1 VGGWYGLL
9 NWTDFTPNPDYWII
23 SLWKQTMGRQVYT
36 VKTEGPWDNWVY
48 VFAHSAPGGGRTV
61 AIVNIKKESRSFHL
75 KGPEVSAELMREE
88 YWLNAPDGVLTR
100 QLHLNGVPM
109 QLTPDD
115 QVPPMI
121 PLVRKGVAKGAPA
134 SAKAAEGHWVTI
146 PPQSIVFIRFLDAD
160 AIPFRPSSIINHGDV
175 SNLQGEDS
183 GGDVS
188 IIKGEAGTGNMG
200 HHKAHY
206 LQTYG
211 QGVLWVVGLVA
222 FVWCFV
228 KWAQNKEE
236 EAEKKEET
244 NKQV

>member
-1 VGGWYGLL
+1 MGGWYGLL

-75 KGPEVSAELMREE
+75 KGPEVSAELTREE
-88 YWLNAPDGVLTR
+88 YWLNAPNGVLTR
-100 QLHLNGVPM
+100 QLHLNGVSM

-121 PLVRKGVAKGAPA
+121 PLVRKGEANGAPA
-134 SAKAAEGHWVTI
+134 SAKAAQGHWVTI
-146 PPQSIVFIRFLDAD
+146 PPRSIVFIRFLDTD
-160 AIPFRPSSIINHGDV
+160 AIPFRPSSATYHGDV
-175 SNLQGEDS
+175 SNLGDES
-183 GGDVS
+183 GYVS
-188 IIKGEAGTGNMG
+188 TKGEAGTGQQGDGG
-200 HHKAHY
+200 HHRVHY
-206 LQTYG
+206 LPTYG
-211 QGVLWVVGLVA
+211 QGVLWLVGLVA

-236 EAEKKEET
+236 APNKKEGT
-244 NKQV
+244 LW